1 MSENN
6 KIDTAAMDGN
16 SCEDITESPGCC
28 CHRTKERSE
37 KEYKDLINRLQ
48 VSAIRSALN
57 SFNKVLLEN
66 HIKTCVKDDILSGSD
81 DKVEE
86 LVDTIQKLMK

>member
-1 MSENN
+1 M
-6 KIDTAAMDGN
+6 
-16 SCEDITESPGCC
+16 
-28 CHRTKERSE
+28 
-37 KEYKDLINRLQ
+37 Q